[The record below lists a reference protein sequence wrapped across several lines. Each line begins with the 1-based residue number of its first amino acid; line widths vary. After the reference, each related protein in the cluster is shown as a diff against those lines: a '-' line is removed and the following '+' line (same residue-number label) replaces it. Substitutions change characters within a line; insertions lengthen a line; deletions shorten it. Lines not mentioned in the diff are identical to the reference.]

1 MNFKLKIDQ
10 RQAAN
15 REIIEILSDIVERYP
30 ELRFGQILAI
40 SNVIQYEHCAKQN
53 LVSHN
58 HNPYV
63 EVVKD
68 PFHEESIDMLTRV
81 RNKIQNLDKNVKE
94 IEN

>member
-40 SNVIQYEHCAKQN
+40 SNVIQYEHISCDSDQ
-53 LVSHN
+53 
-58 HNPYV
+58 YV
-63 EVVKD
+63 ETVKD
-68 PFHEESIDMLTRV
+68 PFNEESVDMLTRV
-81 RNKIQNLDKNVKE
+81 KNKIQNLDKNTKE

>member
-15 REIIEILSDIVERYP
+15 REIIKILADIVERYP

-40 SNVIQYEHCAKQN
+40 SNVIQYEHISCDSDQ
-53 LVSHN
+53 
-58 HNPYV
+58 YV
-63 EVVKD
+63 ETVKD

-81 RNKIQNLDKNVKE
+81 RNKIQNLDKNQNNHE
-94 IEN
+94 

>member
-53 LVSHN
+53 LTSRN
-58 HNPYV
+58 HNPYI

-81 RNKIQNLDKNVKE
+81 RNKIQNLHRKTKE
-94 IEN
+94 IET